1 MKKFYEFIKE
11 KNITESNGFSRTP
24 QINLKRNYPTP
35 EEIEQEEEEEKL
47 KQKLKE
53 EPKPLSTEDMLR
65 KKLEASEQ
73 ERRALQVVIN
83 HMKEKAPLEWESAAE
98 AEFKKIAK
106 RIVLEVDAMN
116 EMTKS
121 TTSICDKA
129 DKIKI
134 VWEILANKLPP
145 KFR

>member
-24 QINLKRNYPTP
+24 QINLKRNFPTP
-35 EEIEQEEEEEKL
+35 EEVEEEEKL
-47 KQKLKE
+47 KEKPKE
-53 EPKPLSTEDMLR
+53 QPKPLSTEDMLR

-73 ERRALQVVIN
+73 EAKRLQGVID
-83 HMKEKAPLEWESAAE
+83 HYHEKAPLERESAVE
-98 AEFKKIAK
+98 RELEKIAN

>member
-24 QINLKRNYPTP
+24 QINLKRNFPTP
-35 EEIEQEEEEEKL
+35 EEVEEEEKL
-47 KQKLKE
+47 KEKPKE
-53 EPKPLSTEDMLR
+53 QPKPLSTEDMLR

-98 AEFKKIAK
+98 AEFKKIAN

-129 DKIKI
+129 DEIKI
-134 VWEILANKLPP
+134 CWNILANKLP

>member
-1 MKKFYEFIKE
+1 MKKFNEFIKE

-24 QINLKRNYPTP
+24 QINLKRNFPTP
-35 EEIEQEEEEEKL
+35 EEVEEEEKL
-47 KQKLKE
+47 KEKPKE
-53 EPKPLSTEDMLR
+53 QPKPLSTEDMLR

-73 ERRALQVVIN
+73 EAERLQGVID
-83 HMKEKAPLEWESAAE
+83 HYHEKAPLERESAVE
-98 AEFKKIAK
+98 RELEKIAN

-129 DKIKI
+129 EKIKI
-134 VWEILANKLPP
+134 CWEILAKKLPT
-145 KFR
+145 FRQ

>member
-1 MKKFYEFIKE
+1 
-11 KNITESNGFSRTP
+11 
-24 QINLKRNYPTP
+24 
-35 EEIEQEEEEEKL
+35 
-47 KQKLKE
+47 
-53 EPKPLSTEDMLR
+53 MLR

-98 AEFKKIAK
+98 AEFKKIAN